1 MQLLITYL
9 LNNNIQFIITNK
21 QIITYPTTS
30 PTWEKLLNWSDNTTE
45 TQLPNDD
52 VTIVTIPLTDLP
64 TS

>member
-1 MQLLITYL
+1 MQKLITFL

-21 QIITYPTTS
+21 QIITYPTCS
-30 PTWEKLLNWSDNTTE
+30 PNWERLLSCSDNTTQ

-52 VTIVTIPLTDLP
+52 NTIVTIPLTDLP

>member
-1 MQLLITYL
+1 MQKLITYL

-21 QIITYPTTS
+21 QIITYPTSS
-30 PTWEKLLNWSDNTTE
+30 PNWEKLLNWSDNTTE

-52 VTIVTIPLTDLP
+52 VTIITIPLTDLP

>member
-21 QIITYPTTS
+21 QIITYPTSS
-30 PTWEKLLNWSDNTTE
+30 PNWEKLLHWSDNTTE

>member
-21 QIITYPTTS
+21 QIITYPTSS
-30 PTWEKLLNWSDNTTE
+30 PTWEKLMNWSNNTTQ

>member
-1 MQLLITYL
+1 MQKLITYL
-9 LNNNIQFIITNK
+9 LNNNIQFIITPQ
-21 QIITYPTTS
+21 QIITYPTSS
-30 PTWEKLLNWSDNTTE
+30 PTWEKLMTWSDNTTE

>member
-21 QIITYPTTS
+21 QIINYPTSS
-30 PTWEKLLNWSDNTTE
+30 PTWEKLLSWSDNTTE

>member
-30 PTWEKLLNWSDNTTE
+30 PTWEKLLNWSNNTTQ